1 MENGGSTSSSS
12 GLLSSSLQASMQ
24 EFKLFE
30 TQSVPYYFHLSPFDR
45 LVNLYKNW
53 YKMWK
58 LRIGAEAGQDPY
70 LFSTNNYLGRQIWE
84 FDADAGS
91 AEELAEVEEAR
102 RNFAA
107 NRSHYKASADLLWRM
122 QFLREKKFE
131 QNIPR
136 VVIDDAEKI
145 AYEDAEKALRRG
157 ILYMA
162 ALQADDGHWPAENS
176 GCMFFIAP
184 FVSYMFY
191 YSHN

>member
-1 MENGGSTSSSS
+1 MAYAGKTLHININFCNVVEHNIIFIF
-12 GLLSSSLQASMQ
+12 LFI
-24 EFKLFE
+24 EKL
-30 TQSVPYYFHLSPFDR
+30 
-45 LVNLYKNW
+45 
-53 YKMWK
+53 
-58 LRIGAEAGQDPY
+58 
-70 LFSTNNYLGRQIWE
+70 
-84 FDADAGS
+84 
-91 AEELAEVEEAR
+91 
-102 RNFAA
+102 
-107 NRSHYKASADLLWRM
+107 
-122 QFLREKKFE
+122 LREKKFE

-176 GCMFFIAP
+176 GCTFFIAP